1 MNGFGRSHWEDKMK
15 KFIAVACA
23 AMMTMTG
30 PAMAQD
36 WSPSGSVELQIGF
49 GAGGETDTLGR
60 VIAATM
66 EEQTGWN
73 VVPQN
78 KPGGGGIAMFTG
90 LLNAKNDGSVIAMG
104 VSMPVLINLTLRGDQ
119 LPFDLDSFDYLGT
132 VTRAQLAI
140 IAKADAPFDDMASL
154 VEYSKEQGGVPVAFD
169 AKPQELMLM
178 ALNEQ
183 TGAGF
188 KLVSTKSS
196 AEMVQF
202 VLGGQVQASFN
213 AGTHIQY
220 LEKGDVK
227 MLASANADR
236 HAYAE
241 DVPTL
246 QEQGYDLYTDPY
258 FYFAAPNGLSGD
270 AKAALAAALD
280 NAIKSEKVQDVV
292 TNVMQNSTNNLGPE
306 GTKKMM
312 EDGLNSV
319 GDLFN

>member
-1 MNGFGRSHWEDKMK
+1 MK
-15 KFIAVACA
+15 KIIALACA
-23 AMMTMTG
+23 AMLGMAA
-30 PAMAQD
+30 PALAED
-36 WSPSGSVELQIGF
+36 WAPSGPIELQIGF

-132 VTRAQLAI
+132 VTRAQLAL
-140 IAKADAPFDDMASL
+140 IAKSDAPFDDMAGL
-154 VEYSKEQGGVPVAFD
+154 IEYSKEQGGVPVAFD

-202 VLGGQVQASFN
+202 VLGGQVVASFN

-241 DVPTL
+241 DVATL

-258 FYFAAPNGLSGD
+258 FYFAAPGGMSD
-270 AKAALAAALD
+270 EAKSALAAALD
-280 NAIKSEKVQDVV
+280 NAIGSEKVQDLVK
-292 TNVMQNSTNNLGPE
+292 NVMQNSINNLGPE
-306 GTKKMM
+306 GTEKMM
-312 EDGLNSV
+312 KDGLNSV

>member
-1 MNGFGRSHWEDKMK
+1 MK
-15 KFIAVACA
+15 RFIAVACA
-23 AMMTMTG
+23 TLLSMAA
-30 PAMAQD
+30 PAMAD
-36 WSPSGSVELQIGF
+36 EWAPDGPIELQIGF

-60 VIAATM
+60 VIASTI
-66 EEQTGWN
+66 EEQTGWS

-90 LLNAKNDGSVIAMG
+90 LMNQDADGSVIGMG

-140 IAKADAPFDDMASL
+140 IAQADAPFDDIASL

-202 VLGGQVQASFN
+202 VLGGQVDAAFN

-220 LEKGDVK
+220 LQKGDVK

-236 HAYAE
+236 HSYAP

-258 FYFAAPNGLSGD
+258 FYFAAPQGLD
-270 AKAALAAALD
+270 DHAKAGLAKALD
-280 NAIKSEKVQDVV
+280 DAIKSDNVQNVV
-292 TNVMQNSTNNLGPE
+292 RNAMQNSTNNLGPD

-312 EDGLNSV
+312 EDGLKSV

>member
-1 MNGFGRSHWEDKMK
+1 MK
-15 KFIAVACA
+15 KIIALACA
-23 AMMTMTG
+23 AMLGMAA
-30 PAMAQD
+30 PALAED
-36 WSPSGSVELQIGF
+36 WAPSGPVELQIGF

-66 EEQTGWN
+66 EDQTGWN

-132 VTRAQLAI
+132 VTRAQLAL
-140 IAKADAPFDDMASL
+140 IAKSDAPFDDMAGL
-154 VEYSKEQGGVPVAFD
+154 IEYSKEQGGVPVAFD

-202 VLGGQVQASFN
+202 VLGGQVVASFN

-258 FYFAAPNGLSGD
+258 FYFAAPGGMSD
-270 AKAALAAALD
+270 EAKSALATALD
-280 NAIKSEKVQDVV
+280 NAIGSEKVQDLVK
-292 TNVMQNSTNNLGPE
+292 NVMQNSVNNLGPD
-306 GTKKMM
+306 GTEKMM
-312 EDGLNSV
+312 KDGLNSV

>member
-1 MNGFGRSHWEDKMK
+1 MNRI
-15 KFIAVACA
+15 IAVACA
-23 AMMTMTG
+23 AMMSITG
-30 PAMAQD
+30 PALAQD
-36 WSPSGSVELQIGF
+36 WAPSGSVELQIGF

-90 LLNAKNDGSVIAMG
+90 LLNADADGSVIAMG

-140 IAKADAPFDDMASL
+140 IARDDAPFDDIASL

-236 HAYAE
+236 HSYAQ

-258 FYFAAPNGLSGD
+258 FYFAAPRGLSDD
-270 AKAALAAALD
+270 AKSALAAALD
-280 NAIKSEKVQDVV
+280 AAIKSDKVQDVV
-292 TNVMQNSTNNLGPE
+292 TNVMQNSTNNLGPD

-312 EDGLNSV
+312 EDGLASV

>member
-1 MNGFGRSHWEDKMK
+1 MK

-30 PAMAQD
+30 SAMAQD

-258 FYFAAPNGLSGD
+258 FYFAAPNGLSDD
-270 AKAALAAALD
+270 AKEALAAALD

>member
-1 MNGFGRSHWEDKMK
+1 MK
-15 KFIAVACA
+15 KIIALACA
-23 AMMTMTG
+23 AMLGMT
-30 PAMAQD
+30 ASALAED
-36 WSPSGSVELQIGF
+36 WAPSGPIELQIGF

-132 VTRAQLAI
+132 VTRAQLAL
-140 IAKADAPFDDMASL
+140 IAKSDAPFDDMAGL
-154 VEYSKEQGGVPVAFD
+154 IEYSKEQGGVPVAFD

-202 VLGGQVQASFN
+202 VLGGQVVASFN

-258 FYFAAPNGLSGD
+258 FYFAAPGGMSD
-270 AKAALAAALD
+270 EAKSALAAALD
-280 NAIKSEKVQDVV
+280 NAIGSEKVQDLVK
-292 TNVMQNSTNNLGPE
+292 NVMQNSVNNLGPE
-306 GTKKMM
+306 GTEKMM
-312 EDGLNSV
+312 KDGLNSV

>member
-1 MNGFGRSHWEDKMK
+1 MK
-15 KFIAVACA
+15 KIIALACA
-23 AMMTMTG
+23 AMLGMAA
-30 PAMAQD
+30 PALAED
-36 WSPSGSVELQIGF
+36 WAPSGPIELQIGF

-132 VTRAQLAI
+132 VTRAQLAL
-140 IAKADAPFDDMASL
+140 IAKSDAPFDDMAGL
-154 VEYSKEQGGVPVAFD
+154 IEYSKEQGGVPVAFD

-202 VLGGQVQASFN
+202 VLGGQVVASFN

-258 FYFAAPNGLSGD
+258 FYFAAPGGMSD
-270 AKAALAAALD
+270 EAKSALAAALD
-280 NAIKSEKVQDVV
+280 NAIGSEKVQDLVK
-292 TNVMQNSTNNLGPE
+292 NVMQNSVNNLGPD
-306 GTKKMM
+306 GTEKMM
-312 EDGLNSV
+312 KDGLNSV

>member
-1 MNGFGRSHWEDKMK
+1 MNKI
-15 KFIAVACA
+15 IAVACA

-30 PAMAQD
+30 PVLAED
-36 WSPSGSVELQIGF
+36 WAPSGSVELQIGF

-90 LLNAKNDGSVIAMG
+90 LLNADADGSVIAMG

-154 VEYSKEQGGVPVAFD
+154 IDYSKEQGGVPVAFD

-258 FYFAAPNGLSGD
+258 FYFAAPNGLSDD

-292 TNVMQNSTNNLGPE
+292 TNVMQNSTNNLGPD

-312 EDGLNSV
+312 EDGLKSV
-319 GDLFN
+319 DDLFN

>member
-1 MNGFGRSHWEDKMK
+1 MRKI
-15 KFIAVACA
+15 IAIACA
-23 AMMTMTG
+23 AVMTMAG
-30 PAMAQD
+30 PALAQD
-36 WSPSGSVELQIGF
+36 WAPSGSLELQIGF

-78 KPGGGGIAMFTG
+78 KPGGGGIAMFSG
-90 LLNAKNDGSVIAMG
+90 LLNADADGSVIAMG

-140 IAKADAPFDDMASL
+140 IAKDDAPFDDIASL
-154 VEYSKEQGGVPVAFD
+154 VEYSKEQGGVPIAFD

-236 HAYAE
+236 HSYAP
-241 DVPTL
+241 DTPTL

-258 FYFAAPNGLSGD
+258 FYFAAPTGLSD
-270 AKAALAAALD
+270 EVQAALATALD

-292 TNVMQNSTNNLGPE
+292 TNVMQNSTNNLGPD
-306 GTKKMM
+306 GTKQMM
-312 EDGLNSV
+312 ENGLNSV

>member
-1 MNGFGRSHWEDKMK
+1 MNKIM
-15 KFIAVACA
+15 AVACA
-23 AMMTMTG
+23 AMMTVTG
-30 PAMAQD
+30 PVLAED
-36 WSPSGSVELQIGF
+36 WAPSGSVELQIGF

-90 LLNAKNDGSVIAMG
+90 LLNADADGSVIAMG

-154 VEYSKEQGGVPVAFD
+154 IEYSKEQGGVPVAFD

-258 FYFAAPNGLSGD
+258 FYFAAPNGLSDD

-292 TNVMQNSTNNLGPE
+292 TNVMQNSTNNLGPD

-312 EDGLNSV
+312 EDGLKSV